1 MRVRSWFAAA
11 CLSVLVLTSC
21 SGGDAPPEPTS
32 PPSAQDTASTST
44 PPAPEAS
51 ATTATS
57 APVIAELTPVPCD
70 APREPTELEAKLLV
84 EPGPYAGDRFDA
96 TAAAAAAAAQNPS
109 TDEEWAQAVLSQT
122 QGDYAESVCQMMKF
136 QAGLGEAGATPT
148 AGELPEADVVGQ
160 NHFALLLDASGSMA
174 ARSGSG
180 TQMDEAKGAIE
191 EFVGNLPESS
201 TVSLRI
207 YGHEGDN
214 TQAGKAESCA
224 SSEVVFD
231 GSPDDAAFVDALGGV
246 EPVGYTPLAKAIED
260 AEGDV
265 PSDATDAVMYVV
277 SDGLETCG
285 GDPVAAAR
293 AVAESGVNPIIN
305 VIGFHVDNADQQA
318 LREIAQAGGG
328 EYTTANSGAEL
339 REYWLEERED
349 LRKAWLAWR
358 DAEIE
363 RLRAAYREQVT
374 EITGLADEMRT
385 NLHDDTSS
393 TYAILGE
400 LRRTDELDNAGRASV
415 ETLLVA
421 HVQEAR
427 DYANDFRRNI
437 RDAGENYRVGVR
449 DAYQDANT
457 RWTDFYR
464 EDLDD

>member
-1 MRVRSWFAAA
+1 MRVRSWFAASCTSA
-11 CLSVLVLTSC
+11 LVLTSC
-21 SGGDAPPEPTS
+21 SGDDPPEPT
-32 PPSAQDTASTST
+32 TSTSVRDT
-44 PPAPEAS
+44 VATSTNPAPDGAV
-51 ATTATS
+51 ATATS
-57 APVIAELTPVPCD
+57 APVGTELAPVPCD
-70 APREPTELEAKLLV
+70 APREPTELEARLLV
-84 EPGPYAGDRFDA
+84 ESAPYGGDQFDA

-109 TDEEWAQAVLSQT
+109 TDEEWAQAVLSQI
-122 QGDYAESVCQMMKF
+122 QGDYAESVCQMMQF
-136 QAGLGEAGATPT
+136 EAGLGEAAATPT

-174 ARSGSG
+174 APSGAG

-191 EFVGNLPESS
+191 EFVGSLPESS

-214 TQAGKAESCA
+214 TQAGKAESCG
-224 SSEVVFD
+224 SSEVVFKGAPED
-231 GSPDDAAFVDALGGV
+231 PAFVEALEGV
-246 EPVGYTPLAKAIED
+246 EPVGYTPLAKAIGD

-305 VIGFHVDNADQQA
+305 VIGFHVDNADQAA
-318 LREIAQAGGG
+318 LREIARAGGG

-339 REYWLEERED
+339 RAYWLEEREG

-363 RLRAAYREQVT
+363 RLQGAYREQVT

-385 NLHDDTSS
+385 DLHDDMSS
-393 TYAILGE
+393 SYATLAE
-400 LRRTDELDNAGRASV
+400 LRRTDELDNARRASV
-415 ETLLVA
+415 EKLVA
-421 HVQEAR
+421 ADVQEAR
-427 DYANDFRRNI
+427 DYASDFRRNVG
-437 RDAGENYRVGVR
+437 DAGENYRVGVR
-449 DAYQDANT
+449 EAYLDAST

-464 EDLDD
+464 EELGD